1 MALTS
6 CGLRPDSRAQ
16 DLSLEDFVG
25 VHCALGEQVWLAP
38 YPCLTSRGPAGS
50 LLHLPLHS
58 SPLPLRHAPPPHLQ
72 VLRELL
78 PEGHEGALDQDYDTE

>member
-38 YPCLTSRGPAGS
+38 YPCLTSRIKRSCWQPIAPF
-50 LLHLPLHS
+50 LPLAS
-58 SPLPLRHAPPPHLQ
+58 QTPTPPHLQ